1 MHIYIPSYLCVCCMI
16 QNPQNYD
23 GDDDDDD
30 DDDDDSY
37 LDFVYLTEN
46 TTCRE
51 DNNANSCYASIF
63 TNPVYAT
70 VAEALVSLVI

>member
-1 MHIYIPSYLCVCCMI
+1 MI
-16 QNPQNYD
+16 QNPQDY
-23 GDDDDDD
+23 DDDDD

-46 TTCRE
+46 TTCRGS
-51 DNNANSCYASIF
+51 NNDNSCYASIF

-70 VAEALVSLVI
+70 VAEALVSFMI